1 MKALLLFL
9 VCTVAA
15 LAVACSGGS
24 DSTASPTSAATRLP
38 EATATQP
45 PAVPAAT
52 SAPTQAPTAAP
63 TAEPTAPPAPT
74 SPPQTGGG
82 GGGGGSAS
90 STAVVVAQALA
101 FVNKSVTAR
110 AGAVT
115 LVLQNKDLLVAHD
128 IRVDGFPGSASCIGV
143 CETSATF
150 NAGPGSYRFIC
161 TIHPD
166 MIGTLTVV
174 P

>member
-1 MKALLLFL
+1 VNTLALSFACL
-9 VCTVAA
+9 VAA

-24 DSTASPTSAATRLP
+24 SDSGASPTAAATRLP
-38 EATATQP
+38 EATPTQS
-45 PAVPAAT
+45 PAASPT

-63 TAEPTAPPAPT
+63 AAEPTLVPT
-74 SPPQTGGG
+74 SPPAQTGGG
-82 GGGGGSAS
+82 SGGGGGS
-90 STAVVVAQALA
+90 STAVVVAQALQ

-110 AGAVT
+110 AGDVT

-128 IRVDGFPGSASCIGV
+128 IRVDGFPGSAQCTGV
-143 CETSATF
+143 CETSTTF
-150 NAGPGSYRFIC
+150 RAGPGTYRFVC

-166 MIGTLTVV
+166 MIGTLTLT